1 MMRSFFL
8 FKISDVKALCWSHKI
23 KCQNVN
29 RSWLS
34 LTLSR
39 VKLVLHTIY
48 LFVTP
53 LFMEFT
59 HVGMINNWLMC
70 NRVLMVYLVVNGVMY
85 DCLFIRPSRISVY
98 VNVHPKGS
106 AGSFEIFVRI
116 FFCLLYLL
124 LITWLCYSKS
134 KSRRTGD
141 WCPQ

>member
-1 MMRSFFL
+1 M
-8 FKISDVKALCWSHKI
+8 
-23 KCQNVN
+23 
-29 RSWLS
+29 
-34 LTLSR
+34 TLSR

-106 AGSFEIFVRI
+106 AGSFERECKVLKLMLGARVDSSLMI
-116 FFCLLYLL
+116 LTL
-124 LITWLCYSKS
+124 
-134 KSRRTGD
+134 
-141 WCPQ
+141 

>member
-1 MMRSFFL
+1 M
-8 FKISDVKALCWSHKI
+8 
-23 KCQNVN
+23 
-29 RSWLS
+29 
-34 LTLSR
+34 TLSR
-39 VKLVLHTIY
+39 IKLVLHTIY

-98 VNVHPKGS
+98 VNVKGS

-124 LITWLCYSKS
+124 IT
-134 KSRRTGD
+134 
-141 WCPQ
+141 